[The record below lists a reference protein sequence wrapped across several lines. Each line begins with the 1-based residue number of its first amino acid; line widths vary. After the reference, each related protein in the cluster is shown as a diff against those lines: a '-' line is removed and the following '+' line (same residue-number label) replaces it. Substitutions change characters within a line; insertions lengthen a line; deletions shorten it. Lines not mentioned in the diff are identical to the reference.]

1 VSPVKFILEVSVE
14 FGFREEADNNELVLL
29 LLLLLL
35 ESR

>member
-14 FGFREEADNNELVLL
+14 VGFREEADNNELLL
-29 LLLLLL
+29 LLLF